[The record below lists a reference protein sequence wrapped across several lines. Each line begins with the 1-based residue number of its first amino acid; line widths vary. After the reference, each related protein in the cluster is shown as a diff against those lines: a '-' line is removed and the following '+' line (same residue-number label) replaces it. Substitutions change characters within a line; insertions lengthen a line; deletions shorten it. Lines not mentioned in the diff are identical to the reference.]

1 MTKRHSLE
9 PMNMYMREIS
19 RYDLLTAEEE
29 IRFSKLIAAGDEGAR
44 QYMINTNLRLV
55 VKIARRYL
63 NRGLQLGDLIEEGN
77 LGLIRAVEKFDA
89 AHGCRFSTYATWW
102 VRQAVERAIMNQSRT
117 IRVPVHVAKEFNSLL
132 RNTNELCASLGRE
145 PTEAEIAEYMGI
157 TIKRVHELIG
167 INVATESADVTLH
180 AEGDF
185 TLYDIT
191 ADDTADAPSERLEVN
206 RRDAMLQVWMNKL
219 SSKEREVVSLRY
231 GLGTRDDPWT
241 LENIGQRMGVTRER
255 IRQIQVAALQKLRK
269 MVDRED
275 ISSEEMFHDK

>member
-1 MTKRHSLE
+1 
-9 PMNMYMREIS
+9 MYMREIS
-19 RYDLLTAEEE
+19 RYGLLTAEEE
-29 IRFSKLIAAGDEGAR
+29 IHFSKRITAGDDNAR
-44 QYMINTNLRLV
+44 HYMINANLRLV

-89 AHGCRFSTYATWW
+89 THGCRFSTYATWW

-145 PTEAEIAEYMGI
+145 PTEAEIADYMGI
-157 TIKRVHELIG
+157 TTRRVHELLG
-167 INVATESADVTLH
+167 IHVTTESADVLLH
-180 AEGDF
+180 QEGDF

-191 ADDTADAPSERLEVN
+191 ADDMADAPSEQLEAN
-206 RRDAMLQVWMNKL
+206 RRNAMLQVWMSKL

-231 GLGTRDDPWT
+231 GLGTTDDPWT

-269 MVDRED
+269 IVDRED
-275 ISSEEMFHDK
+275 VSFEEIFHDK

>member
-1 MTKRHSLE
+1 MSKRHSLE

-19 RYDLLTAEEE
+19 RYNLLTAEEE
-29 IRFSKLIAAGDEGAR
+29 ICFSKRIAAGDDSAR
-44 QYMINTNLRLV
+44 QYMINANLRLV

-77 LGLIRAVEKFDA
+77 LGLIRAVEKFDI

-102 VRQAVERAIMNQSRT
+102 IRQAVERAIMNHSRT

-145 PTEAEIAEYMGI
+145 PTEAEIADYMGI
-157 TIKRVHELIG
+157 TISRVHELLG
-167 INVATESADVTLH
+167 INVATESADVVLH
-180 AEGDF
+180 EEGDF

-191 ADDTADAPSERLEVN
+191 ADNMADAPSERLEVN
-206 RRDAMLQVWMNKL
+206 RRDAMLQVWMSKL
-219 SSKEREVVSLRY
+219 STKEREVVSLRY

-275 ISSEEMFHDK
+275 VSSEEMLHDK

>member
-1 MTKRHSLE
+1 
-9 PMNMYMREIS
+9 MNMYMREIS
-19 RYDLLTAEEE
+19 RYGLLTAEEE
-29 IRFSKLIAAGDEGAR
+29 IHFSKRITAGDDSAR
-44 QYMINTNLRLV
+44 HYMINANLRLV

-89 AHGCRFSTYATWW
+89 THGCRFSTYATWW

-145 PTEAEIAEYMGI
+145 PTEAEIADYMGI
-157 TIKRVHELIG
+157 TTRRVHELLG
-167 INVATESADVTLH
+167 IHVTTESADVLLH
-180 AEGDF
+180 EEGDF

-191 ADDTADAPSERLEVN
+191 ADDMADAPSEQLEAN
-206 RRDAMLQVWMNKL
+206 RRNAMLQVWMSKL

-231 GLGTRDDPWT
+231 GLGTTDDPWT
-241 LENIGQRMGVTRER
+241 LENIGQQMGVTRER

-269 MVDRED
+269 IVDRED
-275 ISSEEMFHDK
+275 VSFEEIFHDK